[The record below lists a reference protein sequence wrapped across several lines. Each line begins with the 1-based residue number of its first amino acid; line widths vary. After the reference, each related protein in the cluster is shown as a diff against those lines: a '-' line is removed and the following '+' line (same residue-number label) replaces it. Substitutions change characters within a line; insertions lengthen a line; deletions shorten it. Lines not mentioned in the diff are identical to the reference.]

1 MNILIISGSVR
12 TGRRS
17 HDVAVELQQRFKKHG
32 LSSTHIIDLAAYNL
46 PVLEEQYG
54 ESENKIK
61 GLDDIQEKLDQ
72 ADAMVF
78 LSPEYHGSYSGALK
92 NALDYFS
99 TEFRR
104 KPIGV
109 VAVGAGRMGGIN
121 ASTDMQQ
128 IVLSLGAYPMPY
140 KLLVPNVQYAFDEKG
155 ELKDDSLSKSM
166 DKFIMEFVWLA
177 EAIMDRKQKESV

>member
-17 HDVAVELQQRFKKHG
+17 HGVSVELQKRFKNSG
-32 LSSTHIIDLAAYNL
+32 CDTTHIIDLAEYNL

-54 ESENKIK
+54 ENDKKIK

-92 NALDYFS
+92 NAIDYFS
-99 TEFRR
+99 VEFKR

-109 VAVGAGRMGGIN
+109 AAVGAGRMGGIN
-121 ASTDMQQ
+121 ASTEMQHL
-128 IVLSLGAYPMPY
+128 VLSLGAYPMPY
-140 KLLVPNVQYAFDEKG
+140 KLLVSNVQYAFDEKG
-155 ELKDDSLSKSM
+155 ELIDDQLAKSM
-166 DKFIMEFVWLA
+166 DKFVAEFVWLVD
-177 EAIMDRKQKESV
+177 AILDKKKKDKL